1 MSKTIQL
8 IKIIS
13 AITVLGVPA
22 EILKCGAMYGWFLI
36 TFCFVCAWTA
46 FLFVPVFYKM
56 ELKDRILSKV
66 EFGQFDQKWPK
77 RSKNSQYPETT
88 DRDFE
93 CIIGFLQT
101 GYF

>member
-1 MSKTIQL
+1 MYKTIRL

-56 ELKDRILSKV
+56 ELKGRILSKV

-77 RSKNSQYPETT
+77 
-88 DRDFE
+88 
-93 CIIGFLQT
+93 L
-101 GYF
+101 